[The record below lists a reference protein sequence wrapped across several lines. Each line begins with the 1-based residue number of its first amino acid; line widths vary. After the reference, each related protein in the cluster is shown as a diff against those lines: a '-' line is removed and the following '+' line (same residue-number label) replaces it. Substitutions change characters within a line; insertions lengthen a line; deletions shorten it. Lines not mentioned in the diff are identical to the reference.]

1 MLLLIISCTETHS
14 SETKMP
20 VDLTIAANPNE
31 CPRALLCLVYC
42 TGRAQSCFLTIL
54 RIPSAL
60 LTRLA
65 PAPCTL
71 NSIPYSDTYVH
82 TVMHRVIPMTPAQS
96 GHAHI
101 YVYMPIHMPRAAWT
115 LHALP
120 SSLQFA
126 HALHTATTTS
136 AITPTKNI
144 CAASSAYQIP
154 RYTYVSQ

>member
-1 MLLLIISCTETHS
+1 MHVCVEISPSTPNS
-14 SETKMP
+14 NP
-20 VDLTIAANPNE
+20 NPNPNE
-31 CPRALLCLVYC
+31 TPCALLCLVYC
-42 TGRAQSCFLTIL
+42 AGRAQSCFLTIL

-60 LTRLA
+60 LSRLA

-82 TVMHRVIPMTPAQS
+82 TIMHRVIPMTPAQS
-96 GHAHI
+96 GHARI
-101 YVYMPIHMPRAAWT
+101 CVYAHTYAHTAKGWLDPPRT
-115 LHALP
+115 T
-120 SSLQFA
+120 LQFA
-126 HALHTATTTS
+126 HALHTATSTS